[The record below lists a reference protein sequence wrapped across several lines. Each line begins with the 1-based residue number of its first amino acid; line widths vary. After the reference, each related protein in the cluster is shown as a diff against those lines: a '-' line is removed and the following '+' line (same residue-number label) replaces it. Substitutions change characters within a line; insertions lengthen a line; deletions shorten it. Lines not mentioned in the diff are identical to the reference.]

1 MATDAGLPLL
11 LGPADMIVF
20 RIDGFGSSLEMTD
33 TVLDHLSRHRQ
44 TTCWKREAGGQLFA
58 SFDGERWIVEKVTGP
73 RRSDLRSRFGFRPD
87 RRAEQHEIDQALA
100 RGFHFI
106 GDWHTHPEPVPR
118 PSIDDLES
126 VAEMVSLSSHELPGF
141 VMVIVG
147 QQAPPT
153 GLWVSFHYPDGRYS
167 QLLAVSL

>member
-1 MATDAGLPLL
+1 MAAGAGLPRL

-20 RIDGFGSSLEMTD
+20 RMDGVGPSVEMAD

-58 SFDGERWIVEKVTGP
+58 GFDGERWVVEKATGP

-87 RRAEQHEIDQALA
+87 RRAEQREIDQAFAL
-100 RGFHFI
+100 GLHFI
-106 GDWHTHPEPVPR
+106 GDWHTHPEPVPK
-118 PSIDDLES
+118 PSVDDLES
-126 VAEMVSLSSHELPGF
+126 VAEMVRESSHELPGF

-147 QQAPPT
+147 QQAPPN
-153 GLWVSFHYPDGRYS
+153 GLWVSLHYPDGRYGR
-167 QLLAVSL
+167 LLPVL